1 MKPIE
6 KVLERLEGIER
17 RNGGFMALC
26 PSHDDHTPSLSI
38 SEGDGGKVL
47 VRCFAG
53 CETGEVLDALGLSM
67 HDLFESGERNN
78 GSRNVS
84 SKPSAIWQVKDAAG
98 EVQAVHIR
106 FDRNGDKQVLW
117 RLPGALGWGLEGWKL
132 STLPLYRSEHV
143 EDWSEEMTVIVTE
156 GEKATDALAGIYP
169 PVVGTVTG
177 ADECPGREALEVL
190 RGRSVTL
197 WPDADDQGRRH
208 MRRIATALQGIARE
222 VRIFEWTEAP
232 EKGDAA
238 DHPDVRSRSRRGAR
252 ELLKGWSEAPIWE
265 PGKVSSL
272 SLAHRD
278 DDSDDTKDSALVVK
292 RFRDL
297 PRFTGPRPY
306 VVADLFPV
314 RFPTTIYGDGGS
326 AKSVLALSMLQ
337 ALARGVENWLGHKIQ
352 RQMPG
357 LYVDFEL
364 DEEEQSRRGLQLARG
379 EGYEDS
385 PDDLYYLCA
394 AGRSTHEVLRAAL
407 SACENYGLEVV
418 ALDSVGIA
426 LEGDAESGRDVIGFF
441 RTLDRFR
448 AKGVSVLLVDH
459 QSKLASGE
467 SYQGI
472 TAYGSVYKGNLSRS
486 RIQVEAKDRGEGTLS
501 VVLRQNKA
509 NFGAL
514 ASPFRVK
521 LTFSEE
527 QITMQREEL
536 GEEELREERTL
547 NSSDRVL
554 LALRDGPT
562 YPNNL
567 VEPTGVKLGSVKNTL
582 TGLRREGLIED
593 TGQQQG
599 QAREVRLTDAGEQRI
614 SDYLDVRAQRHHRH
628 CAYRGNDDD
637 DAVARAAREDEE
649 LLRTGCIQS
658 ERQVL

>member
-1 MKPIE
+1 
-6 KVLERLEGIER
+6 
-17 RNGGFMALC
+17 MALC
-26 PSHDDHTPSLSI
+26 PAHDDHTPSLSV
-38 SEGDGGKVL
+38 SEGDGGKAL

-53 CETGEVLDALGLSM
+53 CETGDVLHALGLSI
-67 HDLFESGERNN
+67 HDLFERGERNN
-78 GSRNVS
+78 GRRDGSR
-84 SKPSAIWQVKDAAG
+84 KPSAIWQIKDAAV
-98 EVQAVHIR
+98 EVQALHAR

-117 RLPGALGWGLEGWKL
+117 RLPGAQNWGLGGRKL
-132 STLPLYRSEHV
+132 STLPLYRSERIATWPAGAFV
-143 EDWSEEMTVIVTE
+143 VVVE
-156 GEKATDALAGIYP
+156 GEKAADALASIYP
-169 PVVGTVTG
+169 PVLGTVTG
-177 ADECPGREALEVL
+177 ADQTPSREALKVL
-190 RGRSVTL
+190 HGRSVIL
-197 WPDADDQGRRH
+197 WPDADDQGHQH
-208 MRRIATALQGIARE
+208 MRRIVAVLEGIARE
-222 VRIFEWTEAP
+222 VRIFEWTDAP

-238 DHPDVRSRSRRGAR
+238 DHPAVMDRTRQGLR

-278 DDSDDTKDSALVVK
+278 DDSDDTKDSVLVVK

-297 PRFTGPRPY
+297 PKFTGPRPY
-306 VVADLFPV
+306 VVADLFPA

-337 ALARGVENWLGHKIQ
+337 ALARGAENWLGHKIQ

-441 RTLDRFR
+441 RALDRFR

-467 SYQGI
+467 SYQGK

-521 LTFSEE
+521 LIFSQE

-536 GEEELREERTL
+536 GEEDLREERTL

-562 YPNNL
+562 YPHDL
-567 VEPTGVKLGSVKNTL
+567 VEATGAKLGSVKNAL

-593 TGQQQG
+593 TGGQRG
-599 QAREVRLTDAGEQRI
+599 QAREVRLSDAGEQRI
-614 SDYLDVRAQRHHRH
+614 SDYLDLRGQRHHRH
-628 CAYRGNDDD
+628 RAYGGGDGND
-637 DAVARAAREDEE
+637 AVEETAREDEE
-649 LLRTGCIQS
+649 LLRTGRIQS
-658 ERQVL
+658 ERQVFELAREHSLNGYHREREE

>member
-1 MKPIE
+1 M
-6 KVLERLEGIER
+6 
-17 RNGGFMALC
+17 
-26 PSHDDHTPSLSI
+26 
-38 SEGDGGKVL
+38 
-47 VRCFAG
+47 
-53 CETGEVLDALGLSM
+53 
-67 HDLFESGERNN
+67 
-78 GSRNVS
+78 
-84 SKPSAIWQVKDAAG
+84 
-98 EVQAVHIR
+98 
-106 FDRNGDKQVLW
+106 
-117 RLPGALGWGLEGWKL
+117 
-132 STLPLYRSEHV
+132 
-143 EDWSEEMTVIVTE
+143 
-156 GEKATDALAGIYP
+156 
-169 PVVGTVTG
+169 
-177 ADECPGREALEVL
+177 
-190 RGRSVTL
+190 
-197 WPDADDQGRRH
+197 
-208 MRRIATALQGIARE
+208 
-222 VRIFEWTEAP
+222 
-232 EKGDAA
+232 
-238 DHPDVRSRSRRGAR
+238 
-252 ELLKGWSEAPIWE
+252 
-265 PGKVSSL
+265 
-272 SLAHRD
+272 
-278 DDSDDTKDSALVVK
+278 VK

-297 PRFTGPRPY
+297 PKVTGPRPY
-306 VVADLFPV
+306 VVADLFPA

-337 ALARGVENWLGHKIQ
+337 GLARGVENWLGHKIQ

-364 DEEEQSRRGLQLARG
+364 DEEEQSRRALQLARG
-379 EGYEDS
+379 EGHEG
-385 PDDLYYLCA
+385 PPEDLYYLCA

-407 SACENYGLEVV
+407 SACEDYGLEVV

-441 RTLDRFR
+441 RALDRFR

-467 SYQGI
+467 SYQGK

-536 GEEELREERTL
+536 EEEELREERTL

-562 YPNNL
+562 YPNDL
-567 VEPTGVKLGSVKNTL
+567 VEPTGVKLGSVKNAL

-593 TGQQQG
+593 TGNQHG

-614 SDYLDVRAQRHHRH
+614 SDYLDLHGQRHHRH
-628 CAYRGNDDD
+628 YPHRHDDGD
-637 DAVARAAREDEE
+637 DTIAQAAWEDEE
-649 LLRTGCIQS
+649 LLRTGRNPS
-658 ERQVL
+658 EKAVRT